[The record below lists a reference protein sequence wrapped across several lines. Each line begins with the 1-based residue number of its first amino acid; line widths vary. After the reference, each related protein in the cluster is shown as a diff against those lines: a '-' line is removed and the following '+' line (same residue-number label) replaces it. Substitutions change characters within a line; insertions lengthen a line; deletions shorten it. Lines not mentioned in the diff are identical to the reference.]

1 MRYYI
6 HAPAA
11 SIQVDIRKRYAIKQ
25 GDASMKYIKII
36 VGLGLIAL
44 GAFIGSHI
52 SIGGGS
58 AALLGG
64 IAGAILYCVLDWF
77 ASRRHIRFW
86 PSSSHLKIGRAS
98 CRE

>member
-1 MRYYI
+1 
-6 HAPAA
+6 
-11 SIQVDIRKRYAIKQ
+11 
-25 GDASMKYIKII
+25 MKYIKII

-86 PSSSHLKIGRAS
+86 PSSSHLNEQFQVNNGVDQPIDAVAGKLKEMSQEEFFRLP
-98 CRE
+98 RR